1 MPLPVVGKAH
11 EAAGSKDFRWFIYGS
26 SLSQAA
32 FASWA
37 EQHGYHVPDFAA
49 AVPARLDGF
58 RLAFDVISN
67 FWGGAVADLAE
78 ATGQSVEGLALPL
91 PGSARGLVDHKEGVI
106 SGLYEPLAVTVAPLA
121 GGKPLE
127 ALAFRAAADRR
138 LLGDVAP
145 APAFLKT
152 LIEGAQAAG
161 LSEAYLKA
169 LSKLGA

>member
-11 EAAGSKDFRWFIYGS
+11 EAAPSKDFCWFIYGS
-26 SLSQAA
+26 SLSQPA
-32 FASWA
+32 FATWA
-37 EQHGYHVPDFAA
+37 EQHGYRVPDFATA
-49 AVPARLDGF
+49 IPARLDGF
-58 RLAFDVISN
+58 RLTFDVISN

-78 ATGQSVEGLALPL
+78 APGQSVEGLALPL

-106 SGLYEPLAVTVAPLA
+106 SGLYQPLPVRVAPLA

-138 LLGDVAP
+138 LLGEVAP
-145 APAFLKT
+145 APAFLKA
-152 LIEGAQAAG
+152 LVEGARVAG
-161 LSEAYLKA
+161 LSEAYVKA